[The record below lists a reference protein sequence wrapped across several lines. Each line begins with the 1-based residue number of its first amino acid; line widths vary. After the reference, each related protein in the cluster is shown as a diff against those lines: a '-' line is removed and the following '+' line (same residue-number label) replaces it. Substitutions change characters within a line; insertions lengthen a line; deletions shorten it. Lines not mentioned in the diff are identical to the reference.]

1 MKKYMIAFII
11 VIGLLLPKYAVAE
24 LDFIKDFIGGV
35 EIGEEN
41 VSLYVN
47 DNVKGQVNLQEKTTD
62 TKNQKKA
69 KSLAR
74 TAIQVLNGSQKA
86 RKFIDTGDYSEF
98 FNTKISNLQWPGIDA
113 ATDCGEYT
121 SPMTKRQVLMS
132 YFKKKHVDNDVQV
145 SVAKDVAMNNLA
157 IENLAIDYANAL
169 VTRRQLQEESKKLS
183 TPDEQRGDKDAKNSG
198 KDIMELEWNYGVVM
212 RRANNR
218 WLNILLFESS
228 HISNI
233 LKERANKVRLD
244 DTADVLGEKTEET
257 VEQLK
262 EHGVRTPQYG
272 SNGITIGNVENLVN
286 KGIDAVKRKDYSS
299 AFNSMAG
306 IYSGSPAYNPEV
318 AKTINKVS
326 SKVEAGQRAYNNADN
341 KNYDALSEQV
351 FVEGQKYYK
360 QQKDKNNK
368 EKADDKT
375 DANNGQK

>member
-1 MKKYMIAFII
+1 MKKYIATFII
-11 VIGLLLPKYAVAE
+11 VIGLLLPKYAAAE

-35 EIGEEN
+35 EIGEED

-62 TKNQKKA
+62 IKNQKKA
-69 KSLAR
+69 KGLAR
-74 TAIQVLNGSQKA
+74 TAIKVLNGAQKA

-132 YFKKKHVDNDVQV
+132 YFKKKHIDNDVQV
-145 SVAKDVAMNNLA
+145 SVAKDVSMNNLT

-169 VTRRQLQEESKKLS
+169 VTRKQLQDESKKLS
-183 TPDEQRGDKDAKNSG
+183 KSDAERGPKEAKNSS

-218 WLNILLFESS
+218 WLNVLLFESS

-233 LKERANKVRLD
+233 LKERANRVRLD

-257 VEQLK
+257 VKKLK

-272 SNGITIGNVENLVN
+272 SNGITLGDVTNLVN
-286 KGIDAVKRKDYSS
+286 KGIDAIKRKDFSS
-299 AFNSMAG
+299 AFNSMAD
-306 IYSGSPAYNPEV
+306 IYSGSPEYNPEV
-318 AKTINKVS
+318 AKTISKVS
-326 SKVEAGQRAYNNADN
+326 SKVEAGQNAYDNANNR
-341 KNYDALSEQV
+341 NYDALSEQA
-351 FVEGQKYYK
+351 FAEGQKYYK
-360 QQKDKNNK
+360 QQKEKNNK
-368 EKADDKT
+368 ENADEKADE
-375 DANNGQK
+375 NNNQK